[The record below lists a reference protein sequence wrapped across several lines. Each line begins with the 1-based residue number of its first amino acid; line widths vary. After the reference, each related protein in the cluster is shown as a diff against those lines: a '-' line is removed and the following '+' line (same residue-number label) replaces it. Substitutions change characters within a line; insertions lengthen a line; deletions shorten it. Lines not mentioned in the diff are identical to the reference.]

1 MVIMRAVSILIIMAF
16 ILASFSVAAYA
27 DGIAILR
34 QGILGAGTGAIATA
48 ATGGKGDRVWK
59 GALIGAGVNVIG
71 GALLDVLTGERVGT
85 VTYAQ
90 PAQQVVYVQR
100 AEPAIV
106 QYQTRRPRTNSAQ
119 RRIYRQGFMNGYDR
133 GYQNGYLDAQCDIY
147 GY

>member
-1 MVIMRAVSILIIMAF
+1 MRAISILVMMAF

-34 QGILGAGTGAIATA
+34 QGLLGAGTGAIATA

-59 GALIGAGVNVIG
+59 GALIGAGVNVVG

-85 VTYAQ
+85 VAYAQ
-90 PAQQVVYVQR
+90 PAQQIVYVQQ
-100 AEPAIV
+100 AQPAMIR
-106 QYQTRRPRTNSAQ
+106 YQRPRPRADSVQ
-119 RRIYRQGFMNGYDR
+119 RRIYRQGLRDGYDR
-133 GYQNGYLDAQCDIY
+133 GYQNGYADAQYDIY